1 MPSPLATAA
10 AALLLAIPMAACTT
24 TAVTYAEQ
32 VQRQP
37 EPRTVTAYG
46 LGSLPKNP
54 GLSPAQQE
62 LMAIRAAK
70 LDAYRAIAEEVKG
83 LRIIGNTTVNDLT
96 TSNDVIRSMVD
107 ASLKNVRIL
116 SITPKGNGIYEAMAE
131 MTLEPEVVQRLWASV
146 PTGSLDTCGISPC
159 ASRAAVMPVPVAT
172 PAPVAVPVP
181 DPACTICGQD
191 FYYHAP

>member
-10 AALLLAIPMAACTT
+10 AALILAIPMAACTT
-24 TAVTYAEQ
+24 VTYTEQ

-46 LGSLPKNP
+46 LGSTPKNP
-54 GLSPAQQE
+54 SLSPAQQE
-62 LMAIRAAK
+62 LMAMRAAK

-83 LRIIGNTTVNDLT
+83 LRIIGNTTVNDM
-96 TSNDVIRSMVD
+96 TSNNDAIRSMVD

-146 PTGSLDTCGISPC
+146 PTAALGACGIDPC
-159 ASRAAVMPVPVAT
+159 ASGAAVMPVPVSA
-172 PAPVAVPVP
+172 PVPVAVPVQA
-181 DPACTICGQD
+181 PACTMCGPD